1 MIWFQILAIVGILAL
16 VVFFIVNRG
25 TARASA
31 GVKLLF
37 VAFVAFGLYA
47 MFRQDD
53 ITWLA
58 NRLGIQ
64 RGLDLVLFLLVIAFA
79 FTTVSTY
86 LRFRDLDVRYARLAR
101 AIALQNAESQT
112 SGTGTAGT
120 GTASGSAPQA
130 PDDPPAP

>member
-16 VVFFIVNRG
+16 VMFFIVNRG

-86 LRFRDLDVRYARLAR
+86 LRFRDLEVRYARLAR
-101 AIALQNAESQT
+101 AIALQNAQPT
-112 SGTGTAGT
+112 IRGTA
-120 GTASGSAPQA
+120 ASEDAAAPDEHT
-130 PDDPPAP
+130 PDDPTR